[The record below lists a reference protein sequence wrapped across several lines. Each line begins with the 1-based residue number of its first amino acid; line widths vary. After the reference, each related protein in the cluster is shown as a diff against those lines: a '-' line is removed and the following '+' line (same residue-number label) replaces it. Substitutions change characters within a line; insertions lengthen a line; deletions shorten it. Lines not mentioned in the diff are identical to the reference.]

1 MWTPDLTGMEKS
13 CRGDSD
19 HGYSIQ
25 PGWKPPIGSM
35 VLEFY
40 EIFTILKTHLK
51 RIVIK
56 VLYKKVQIAQ
66 DTQVFYWS

>member
-1 MWTPDLTGMEKS
+1 
-13 CRGDSD
+13 
-19 HGYSIQ
+19 
-25 PGWKPPIGSM
+25 M

-66 DTQVFYWS
+66 DTQVF

>member
-1 MWTPDLTGMEKS
+1 
-13 CRGDSD
+13 
-19 HGYSIQ
+19 
-25 PGWKPPIGSM
+25 M

-51 RIVIK
+51 RIIIK